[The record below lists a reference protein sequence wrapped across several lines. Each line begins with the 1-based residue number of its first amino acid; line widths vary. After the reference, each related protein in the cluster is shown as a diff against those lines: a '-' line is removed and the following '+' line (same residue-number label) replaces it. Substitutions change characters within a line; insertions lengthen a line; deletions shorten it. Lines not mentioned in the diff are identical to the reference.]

1 LILSKILPG
10 IILMLK
16 FSFQFLSELQKPNIM
31 RNLYIAFICLLLF
44 SCKGEHQQSNKN
56 NEVTPDIISKSDT
69 VTENEIPE
77 NKITEFVPQSTDEQT
92 ANNLKNFLVNDF
104 LKDDISFLEPKDR
117 KFQFYKI
124 DLNNDGN
131 EEIFVRFMSSYF
143 CGSGGCTFLLLDKYG
158 EVITKFTVTRAPIFV
173 ESTKVNEWSIL
184 LVKDAGVFK
193 ELTFENGSYPSNPSV
208 LPKAPYDAPS
218 GHAQVMFDDE
228 FYKSKTFEF

>member
-1 LILSKILPG
+1 MK
-10 IILMLK
+10 
-16 FSFQFLSELQKPNIM
+16 
-31 RNLYIAFICLLLF
+31 NLFIAFICLVLF
-44 SCKGEHQQSNKN
+44 SCKGEGQQSSETNNKTTDQ
-56 NEVTPDIISKSDT
+56 VTTSDT
-69 VTENEIPE
+69 ITKEVISEKEA
-77 NKITEFVPQSTDEQT
+77 TEFVPQSTDEQT

-124 DLNNDGN
+124 DLNDDGN
-131 EEIFVRFMSSYF
+131 EEIFVRFVGSYF

-173 ESTKVNEWSIL
+173 ESTKVNGWSVL

-218 GHAQVMFDDE
+218 GHAQVMFDDS

>member
-1 LILSKILPG
+1 MKY
-10 IILMLK
+10 ILMPL
-16 FSFQFLSELQKPNIM
+16 
-31 RNLYIAFICLLLF
+31 ICMLLF
-44 SCKGEHQQSNKN
+44 SCK
-56 NEVTPDIISKSDT
+56 NEVKQSTHTNDNTIESNIASDT
-69 VTENEIPE
+69 IEEKEIPAARSA
-77 NKITEFVPQSTDEQT
+77 EFVPQSTDQQT

-104 LKDDISFLEPKDR
+104 LKDDLSILEPKDR

-131 EEIFVRFMSSYF
+131 EEIFVRFMGSYF

-158 EVITKFTVTRAPIFV
+158 EIITKFTVTRAPIFV
-173 ESTKVNEWSIL
+173 EQTKVNGWSLL

-228 FYKSKTFEF
+228 FYTSKTFEF

>member
-1 LILSKILPG
+1 MTS
-10 IILMLK
+10 
-16 FSFQFLSELQKPNIM
+16 
-31 RNLYIAFICLLLF
+31 
-44 SCKGEHQQSNKN
+44 
-56 NEVTPDIISKSDT
+56 SDT
-69 VTENEIPE
+69 ITKEEVPV
-77 NKITEFVPQSTDEQT
+77 NKTADFVPQSTDQQT
-92 ANNLKNFLVNDF
+92 ANNLKNFLALDY
-104 LKDDISFLEPKDR
+104 LKDELSFLEPKDR

-173 ESTKVNEWSIL
+173 ESTKVNGWSVL
-184 LVKDAGVFK
+184 LVKDAGVLK

-218 GHAQVMFDDE
+218 GHAQLMFDDE
-228 FYKSKTFEF
+228 FYQSKTFEF